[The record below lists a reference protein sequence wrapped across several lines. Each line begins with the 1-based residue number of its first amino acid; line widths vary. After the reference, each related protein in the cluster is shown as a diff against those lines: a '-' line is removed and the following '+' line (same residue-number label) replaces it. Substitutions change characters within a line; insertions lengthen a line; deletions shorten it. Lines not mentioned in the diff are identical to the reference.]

1 MIKTLEVSTSDIDKD
16 SESIMPLSFDEV
28 TRRYENYALNI
39 QDLIYTL
46 ESFMGST
53 TSFTF
58 DMPKALGNLD
68 EVDTMKEERNIS
80 LYIQSLEEYKKIII
94 AERKRRSLAE
104 IIHGKIKVDQLKT
117 NLKNRRRSR
126 RVSFNNPYQQKSRY
140 GIPEGET
147 LVEVMK
153 L

>member
-1 MIKTLEVSTSDIDKD
+1 
-16 SESIMPLSFDEV
+16 
-28 TRRYENYALNI
+28 
-39 QDLIYTL
+39 
-46 ESFMGST
+46 MGST

-126 RVSFNNPYQQKSRY
+126 RVSFNKPWWKS
-140 GIPEGET
+140 
-147 LVEVMK
+147 LK
-153 L
+153 DL